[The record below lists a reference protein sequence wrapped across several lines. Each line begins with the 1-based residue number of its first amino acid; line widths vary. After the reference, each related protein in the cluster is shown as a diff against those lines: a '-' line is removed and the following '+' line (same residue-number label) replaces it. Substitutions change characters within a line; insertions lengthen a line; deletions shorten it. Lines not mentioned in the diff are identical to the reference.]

1 MATMPEV
8 DHVDAAFADAARQR
22 CGQIRAGQA
31 AVAAD
36 DDVALLAR
44 DGFGTDGVA
53 DGLDDFRGER
63 FADDA
68 ADVVGLE
75 NFFGKNKCHVYLR

>member
-1 MATMPEV
+1 MP
-8 DHVDAAFADAARQR
+8 ALLDAARQR

-36 DDVALLAR
+36 DDVGLLAR
-44 DGFGTDGVA
+44 HGFGADGVA
-53 DGLDDFRGER
+53 DGFDDFRREG

-75 NFFGKNKCHVYLR
+75 DFLGQTGHGGALSL